1 MQGAESNRQFQ
12 GYEPCVLPLD
22 YPAKMSVIVGV
33 PVLFL
38 VVKFA
43 VNADDCGE
51 VQKERVNGGIRH
63 FVEGKLLFEIPI
75 PFDEAVDELN
85 VFNLV
90 RLWKVVLFEFRLFA
104 RR

>member
-1 MQGAESNRQFQ
+1 
-12 GYEPCVLPLD
+12 
-22 YPAKMSVIVGV
+22 MSVIVGV

-63 FVEGKLLFEIPI
+63 FVEGILLFEIPI
-75 PFDEAVDELN
+75 PF
-85 VFNLV
+85 
-90 RLWKVVLFEFRLFA
+90 
-104 RR
+104 